1 MMTADVIDLERSA
14 ADAAALTTP
23 YMKALIRLMRAQDT
37 HGAWDGKSDAEI
49 LKDFVVTREQRR
61 LMPIIADPDPDVV
74 WRVEIFHTA
83 IGLAIEAET
92 GVVASPMMKMSH
104 EGFGRV
110 LLTAGKLVVL
120 SRHMRD
126 INRFGFDSLDKLS
139 QEGGKFVQL
148 AVETIRKWPD
158 VAQPEGDR
166 THVRRRDAQG

>member
-1 MMTADVIDLERSA
+1 MTTDMLDITTEA
-14 ADAAALTTP
+14 AEAEALKTP

-37 HGAWDGKSDAEI
+37 HGAWDGKSDAAI
-49 LKDFVVTREQRR
+49 LKDFIVTREQRR
-61 LMPIIADPDPDVV
+61 AMPIIADPDPDVI

-126 INRFGFDSLDKLS
+126 INRFGFDNYAKLAD
-139 QEGGKFVQL
+139 EGGKFVRL
-148 AVETIRKWPD
+148 AVETITRWPD
-158 VAQPEGDR
+158 VAQ
-166 THVRRRDAQG
+166 A